1 MSVTRVAGLALAVTI
16 LIAGACGGD
25 GEKSPTATNSAVTP
39 AATTQTPAAQTT
51 SAGGQT
57 PTSAASTSPAAGA
70 QPIAKGDFELTMNGV
85 TDPYVPSDDAYSAEE
100 GYRWVL
106 VDLSLKNI
114 SQEPLDYGADFF
126 YIIDAGDFE
135 YSSSSAAQDQ
145 EFDAGTIAP
154 GETVRG
160 QIAFDMPVEVAP
172 TRLVF
177 DPDFDPTTTIEIDLP

>member
-1 MSVTRVAGLALAVTI
+1 LALVVTV

-25 GEKSPTATNSAVTP
+25 GEKSPTPTNGAVTP
-39 AATTQTPAAQTT
+39 AVTTQTPAAQTT
-51 SAGGQT
+51 STGEQT
-57 PTSAASTSPAAGA
+57 PTVAGPASPAPAA
-70 QPIAKGDFELTMNGV
+70 QPIAKGDFELTMYRV
-85 TDPYVPSDDAYSAEE
+85 TDPYVPSDAVYAAEE

-106 VDLSLKNI
+106 VDVSLKNI
-114 SQEPLDYGADFF
+114 SQELLDYGADFF
-126 YIIDAGDFE
+126 YIIDAEDFE

-145 EFDAGTIAP
+145 EFDVGTIPP